1 MTTPITLSEFKYV
14 FKGTYAGGTAYVV
27 NDLVVYLG
35 SSYICI
41 SPSTGNVPT
50 SQIYW
55 APYALKAVDGAVGDL
70 LAISGTV
77 QGDIY
82 YNAGGTIARL
92 APGTSGQFLRT
103 NGAAA
108 NPSWA
113 TADTKQAQYTDYST
127 RTTQG
132 YSANTPTN
140 ITGLSVSITPS
151 TNTAKI
157 LLFANVHGEFGS
169 GQSEWDSTFGF
180 NRGGTYLPQTDGV
193 VQYSNVSYGNY
204 ITCST
209 YGANSNNDSTPDG
222 ASYWYVD
229 TPATTSAV
237 TYYATYR
244 PGGGSGS
251 YCINR
256 CYNNSAETFVSTIY
270 AIEIG

>member
-1 MTTPITLSEFKYV
+1 MATPITLSSFKYV
-14 FKGTYAGGTAYVV
+14 FRGTYAGGTAYIV
-27 NDLVVYLG
+27 NDLVAYQG

-41 SPSTGNVPT
+41 SASTGNVPT
-50 SQIYW
+50 NQVYW
-55 APYALKAVDGAVGDL
+55 APYSVKGVNGTTGDL
-70 LAISGTV
+70 LAIASTV

-92 APGTSGQFLRT
+92 APGTSGHFLKT
-103 NGAAA
+103 NGAGA

-113 TADTKQAQYTDYST
+113 AADTKQAQYTEFST
-127 RTTQG
+127 RTTQSF
-132 YSANTPTN
+132 SANTPTN
-140 ITGLSVSITPS
+140 ITGLSVTITPS
-151 TNTAKI
+151 NASAKI

-169 GQSEWDSTFGF
+169 GTSEWDSTFGF
-180 NRGGTYLPQTDGV
+180 NRGGTYLPQNDGV
-193 VQYSNVSYGNY
+193 VQHGGVSYGNY

-209 YGANSNNDSTPDG
+209 YGANNNNDSTPDG

-229 TPATTSAV
+229 TPSTTSAT

-244 PGGGSGS
+244 SGGGTGS